1 MNDRF
6 CTMNEAIEKG
16 GLLNEINIKLHDY
29 PFLLLD
35 DAIETPSVNN
45 WIKEFSGGEPVW
57 EDESDEDMCCLE
69 RLSND
74 DLANVLYEIERQIE
88 KDDKLMDR
96 CRSDW

>member
-1 MNDRF
+1 MNKS
-6 CTMNEAIEKG
+6 MEKQE
-16 GLLNEINIKLHDY
+16 LINEINIKLHDY

-45 WIKEFSGGEPVW
+45 WIKEFSSSEPVW

-96 CRSDW
+96 CSGGW